1 MSLPLPYRQSTL
13 WTFLFFCELP
23 SVARGVITGPDVIFL
38 IAGTPQ
44 MGTRSTWSTWS
55 TNVTGRDGDGSLPA
69 TEEGEMNQGPA
80 RNVPIDQ

>member
-1 MSLPLPYRQSTL
+1 M
-13 WTFLFFCELP
+13 
-23 SVARGVITGPDVIFL
+23 ARGVITGPDVIFL

-44 MGTRSTWSTWS
+44 MGTRSTWST
-55 TNVTGRDGDGSLPA
+55 NVTGRPGDGSLPA